1 MKKVYIIAASIVCF
15 ASVHGAENSIT
26 LYEAEKMVKGGKAIL
41 IKLPPEMT
49 IDTIKN
55 SDENISELDNNKIS
69 DLNISSTPKPI
80 PVAANEVK
88 PTLPVASIITQQ
100 IPTASASVVV
110 ASEDGISIAMP
121 TTLSTLLEKLSKVT
135 HEVYFCDD
143 EINIPAA
150 NIKITSL
157 SHLNKYLAQVSVYH
171 IEIVKESTDSTIP
184 KVLKVLKGTK

>member
-55 SDENISELDNNKIS
+55 SDENIS

-80 PVAANEVK
+80 FVTANEVK
-88 PTLPVASIITQQ
+88 PTLPVASVITQQ
-100 IPTASASVVV
+100 IPTASTAVVV

-157 SHLNKYLAQVSVYH
+157 NHLNKYLAQVSVYH
-171 IEIVKESTDSTIP
+171 IEIVKESTDLTIP